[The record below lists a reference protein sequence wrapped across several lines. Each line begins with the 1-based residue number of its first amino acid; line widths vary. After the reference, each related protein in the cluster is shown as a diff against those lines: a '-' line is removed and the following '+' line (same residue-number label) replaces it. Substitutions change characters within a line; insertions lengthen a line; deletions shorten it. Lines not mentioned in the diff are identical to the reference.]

1 MEQKIKT
8 PKTKVRI
15 MDSVAGAAPEFGIRD
30 FSYAP
35 QSVILLDA
43 RLAEKW
49 LASGLAMEV
58 HPDEPLYNPMEQKGR
73 RFF

>member
-1 MEQKIKT
+1 MEQKPKPKIKIR
-8 PKTKVRI
+8 V
-15 MDSVAGAAPEFGIRD
+15 MDSVAGSAPELGIRE
-30 FSYAP
+30 FAYAP

-49 LASGLAMEV
+49 LQSGLATEV
-58 HPDEPLYNPMEQKGR
+58 SPDTELCNPMEQKGR